1 VSVNIPIA
9 FPKRNLP
16 LQLFLLFNSDSLTS
30 GSIVATPMSAVISD
44 KLGRRKC
51 MFVGAWIIIIGSV
64 IIASGMTLAQF
75 VVGRFILGV
84 GIQVMVV
91 SAPAYAVEIAPP
103 HWRGRAVG

>member
-1 VSVNIPIA
+1 M
-9 FPKRNLP
+9 
-16 LQLFLLFNSDSLTS
+16 
-30 GSIVATPMSAVISD
+30 VATPFSAIISD
-44 KLGRRKC
+44 RLGRRKC
-51 MFVGAWIIIIGSV
+51 MFAGACIIIIGSI

-103 HWRGRAVG
+103 HWRGRAVGKSFGFMDQVGILP